1 MAGADGC
8 VKNFFFLFDEWIAWK
23 SKQMAKEIEVH
34 IHQRQGEAE
43 IDNAFVEDEL
53 AYEHYT
59 CNEPTETDKPSPLS
73 WKECQP
79 CIGKRVVTLHLQIES
94 PTSLSALWS
103 GNTWQFRQ
111 RLDEAG
117 VKGAYVES
125 EGEQEKR
132 AYFRIMKNLDASEG
146 LEKLHNVLKNVFRNM
161 AMKALIEGELEED
174 TDCAEFISARKNG
187 ATDLHFD

>member
-43 IDNAFVEDEL
+43 IDNAFAEDEL
-53 AYEHYT
+53 SYENYT
-59 CNEPTETDKPSPLS
+59 CNEPTETDKPVPLL

-125 EGEQEKR
+125 EGEQGKR

-146 LEKLHNVLKNVFRNM
+146 LEKSHNVLKDVFRNM

-174 TDCAEFISARKNG
+174 TDCAEFISALKKG
-187 ATDLHFD
+187 ATNLHFD